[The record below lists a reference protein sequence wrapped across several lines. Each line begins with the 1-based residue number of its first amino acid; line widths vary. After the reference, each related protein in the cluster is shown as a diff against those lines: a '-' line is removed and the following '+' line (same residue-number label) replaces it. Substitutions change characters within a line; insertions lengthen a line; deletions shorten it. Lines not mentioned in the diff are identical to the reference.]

1 MYEFIY
7 RFSLKMLE
15 KYDNKRNIFA
25 KNLYKF
31 YDKLYTWSFYKEYG
45 YSRYEAIDE
54 HDAYLDR
61 EESRYA

>member
-1 MYEFIY
+1 
-7 RFSLKMLE
+7 MLE

-45 YSRYEAIDE
+45 FSRYEVVDE